1 MSKDNVVNMNE
12 PAYAVDDDKRHDTAG
27 KPFQT
32 RWTEETHMALLCTM
46 MDIVTDNGSISI
58 SKHKDQITSGMEGR
72 GFSFTWEAVRGFHL
86 GNFGWQVTAQDPD
99 DQWSLEVTGVTFQMP
114 KWEDIREDLFEAIM
128 QVHPPIN
135 KEQQGDIVR
144 IMREKGHD
152 MGWNAIRYVLVGFGC
167 ISLLANFI
175 NDICLPVVIHEQVL
189 RHTTHKATDITV
201 TMPRTLQNWDAE
213 THEAVLLALI
223 EHMKPN
229 GSDWSAVVASL
240 RPKGYTFSEGALV
253 TTTILC
259 QQHPFTPWLLLPP
272 REHSV
277 AMSKQQPTVW
287 DHDAHLALLQAVMA
301 EAPPQ
306 PAQWDAI
313 LERVAKKGYCYTAS
327 AAM

>member
-1 MSKDNVVNMNE
+1 
-12 PAYAVDDDKRHDTAG
+12 
-27 KPFQT
+27 
-32 RWTEETHMALLCTM
+32 
-46 MDIVTDNGSISI
+46 
-58 SKHKDQITSGMEGR
+58 
-72 GFSFTWEAVRGFHL
+72 
-86 GNFGWQVTAQDPD
+86 
-99 DQWSLEVTGVTFQMP
+99 MP

-152 MGWNAIRYVLVGFGC
+152 MGWNAI
-167 ISLLANFI
+167 
-175 NDICLPVVIHEQVL
+175 

-253 TTTILC
+253 
-259 QQHPFTPWLLLPP
+259 
-272 REHSV
+272 
-277 AMSKQQPTVW
+277 
-287 DHDAHLALLQAVMA
+287 
-301 EAPPQ
+301 
-306 PAQWDAI
+306 
-313 LERVAKKGYCYTAS
+313 
-327 AAM
+327 

>member
-12 PAYAVDDDKRHDTAG
+12 PTYAVDDDKRHDTAG

-32 RWTEETHMALLCTM
+32 KWTEETHMALLCTK

-72 GFSFTWEAVRGFHL
+72 GFSFTWEAVRSAL
-86 GNFGWQVTAQDPD
+86 
-99 DQWSLEVTGVTFQMP
+99 SLAKMP

-135 KEQQGDIVR
+135 KEQQADIVR

-152 MGWNAIRYVLVGFGC
+152 MGWNAIRYVLVEFGS
-167 ISLLANFI
+167 ISLPANFM

-189 RHTTHKATDITV
+189 RHTTHKATDVTV

-272 REHSV
+272 QEHSV